1 MPTAGQVTNGANPL
15 WWKGRFR
22 PTSAQCPLV
31 GAFRHSFHFF
41 FYFSC
46 INIFPPADGGGSSKN
61 KSYASTSLKSG
72 VTITLLP
79 AILSGNIFLIRDE
92 KIYMLWSIVLQ
103 KSFAKQAHQSY
114 LRIQQIRSMS
124 QWQECGVWIF
134 IHWNCSNKWYRHYW
148 HERHLLIISRNNML
162 NDSSK
167 NHQINNF
174 YDLGKLKDIGC
185 FNLLTNFWPG
195 KRWIKNRSVAIYR
208 TTTVLSPPSILQ
220 SWHRVLFLA
229 LLHIS
234 LNIELSWEKL
244 KTFCT
249 IFLSFLL
256 QDNSFYWVTTLL
268 EWVSR
273 SVGHG
278 SNLTWL
284 PPLSDHTYLV
294 A

>member
-208 TTTVLSPPSILQ
+208 TTTVTMTIRQRS
-220 SWHRVLFLA
+220 
-229 LLHIS
+229 
-234 LNIELSWEKL
+234 K
-244 KTFCT
+244 CT
-249 IFLSFLL
+249 
-256 QDNSFYWVTTLL
+256 DKNTNTNTKKNS
-268 EWVSR
+268 
-273 SVGHG
+273 H
-278 SNLTWL
+278 
-284 PPLSDHTYLV
+284 
-294 A
+294 

>member
-1 MPTAGQVTNGANPL
+1 MTNGANPL

-208 TTTVLSPPSILQ
+208 TTTVY
-220 SWHRVLFLA
+220 
-229 LLHIS
+229 
-234 LNIELSWEKL
+234 L
-244 KTFCT
+244 KST
-249 IFLSFLL
+249 
-256 QDNSFYWVTTLL
+256 YWTL
-268 EWVSR
+268 
-273 SVGHG
+273 
-278 SNLTWL
+278 
-284 PPLSDHTYLV
+284 
-294 A
+294 

>member
-148 HERHLLIISRNNML
+148 HERHLLITSRINML

-208 TTTVLSPPSILQ
+208 TTTVYVCEYIY
-220 SWHRVLFLA
+220 
-229 LLHIS
+229 
-234 LNIELSWEKL
+234 
-244 KTFCT
+244 C
-249 IFLSFLL
+249 
-256 QDNSFYWVTTLL
+256 
-268 EWVSR
+268 
-273 SVGHG
+273 
-278 SNLTWL
+278 
-284 PPLSDHTYLV
+284 
-294 A
+294 